1 MIVSRVNYIIAKAV
15 LGLQMQPNDNKT
27 SGAPSGWFFELRNS
41 GQVLAFEGDHYCLGG
56 PEGAAI
62 KGSPRYTESLY
73 IAMYREAALHLIS
86 NRSTIIYKI
95 LNYILVNKAQIMP
108 KSSKCDI
115 SKIHTEVA
123 PQ

>member
-15 LGLQMQPNDNKT
+15 LGLQMLPNDNKT

-62 KGSPRYTESLY
+62 KGSPRYRESRC
-73 IAMYREAALHLIS
+73 IGRLHLIS

-95 LNYILVNKAQIMP
+95 LNYVLVNKAQIMP
-108 KSSKCDI
+108 SQANVI
-115 SKIHTEVA
+115 
-123 PQ
+123 